1 MPFLYGRLSRNFFQK
16 EKSEQYIRDYV
27 SIYRKEDFQMTVDQY
42 TLGITVDQCVEI
54 SKDGKIVFKGTI
66 RELQEHFYTL
76 GQCEVNEEPYQ
87 LANTHYIKIK

>member
-1 MPFLYGRLSRNFFQK
+1 
-16 EKSEQYIRDYV
+16 
-27 SIYRKEDFQMTVDQY
+27 MTVDQY
-42 TLGITVDQCVEI
+42 TSEIPVDQYVEI

-76 GQCEVNEEPYQ
+76 GQCEVNEEPYH